1 MKKSFPVD
9 IMTTNTQ
16 KLHDSEWVYSSTIS
30 LRLLSPL
37 SEYIHDLPSL
47 PLPAELCIA
56 ACGYAFNPVLFPC
69 WLALVYASSIF
80 FVCERRQLLSSNEYL
95 SKNDGARYHHR
106 IMALNNAVLYVVS
119 VLTTLLVTEIC
130 KAIFATTRPSKPQS
144 SSQYYNRRKYEHL
157 ITSLKS
163 KHSFPSGDTA
173 QAMNLCM
180 ILCRYVIPSSCDSS
194 SSTAAVGMPLI
205 NSIMNVFLFG
215 MFLPGVAFARVYY
228 RCHWIEDCLGGML
241 LSLILHST
249 LIPIIESRMF

>member
-1 MKKSFPVD
+1 
-9 IMTTNTQ
+9 MTTNTQ
-16 KLHDSEWVYSSTIS
+16 KLHYSEFVYSSTIS
-30 LRLLSPL
+30 LRLLTPL

-47 PLPAELCIA
+47 SLFAELCIA

-69 WLALVYASSIF
+69 WPVLVYASSIF
-80 FVCERRQLLSSNEYL
+80 FVCERRQLLSSNEYI
-95 SKNDGARYHHR
+95 SKNDGLRYYHGH
-106 IMALNNAVLYVVS
+106 MALNNAVLYVAS
-119 VLTTLLVTEIC
+119 VLITLLVTEIC

-144 SSQYYNRRKYEHL
+144 SSSSSQYHNRRKYEHL

-173 QAMNLCM
+173 QAMNLCI

-194 SSTAAVGMPLI
+194 SSTAGVSMSLI
-205 NSIMNVFLFG
+205 NSIMKVFLFG
-215 MFLPGVAFARVYY
+215 IFLPGVAFARVYY